1 MASGAQSRQ
10 RRPGKDEGELADIIR
25 LDRYPLHHPASPAY
39 RQLVDTAKSSLAAS
53 GAFVLEGFLASSAVT
68 GILDQADSIA
78 GAAFV
83 SSQPHNVFLQPADPA
98 FPADHARNRLVRSEK
113 SVLADDQ
120 IPASSLLRQ
129 LYGAECFRSF
139 LCEVLEVEGL
149 FPFEDPLAPINVSF
163 YGEGEE
169 LGWHFD
175 NSPFAVTLLLRDA
188 EKGGAF
194 EYVRDSRHETPEGY
208 AALSRILDG
217 AAADVRELKQ
227 GRGALV
233 LFKGA
238 RSLHRVTPSGGPVPR
253 TIAILSYAPEPGR
266 SLKEH
271 TRLLFYGRTQ

>member
-1 MASGAQSRQ
+1 MARQAQSA
-10 RRPGKDEGELADIIR
+10 RREPGKDEGELAEIIQ
-25 LDRYPLHHPASPAY
+25 LDRYPLHRPASPAC
-39 RQLVDTAKSSLAAS
+39 RRLVEAAKSSLSAS
-53 GAFVLEGFLASSAVT
+53 GAFVLEGFLPSSALA
-68 GILDQADSIA
+68 GILEQADSMA
-78 GAAFV
+78 EAAFV
-83 SSQPHNVFLQPADPA
+83 SRQPHNVFLQPADAA

-120 IPASSLLRQ
+120 IPARSLLRQ
-129 LYGAECFRSF
+129 LYGANCFRSF
-139 LCEVLEVEGL
+139 LCEVLEVAGL

-194 EYVRDSRHETPEGY
+194 EYVPDSRRDTPEGY
-208 AALSRILDG
+208 AAISRVLDG
-217 AAADVRELKQ
+217 DQSSVRELKQ

-238 RSLHRVTPSGGPVPR
+238 RSLHRVTPCGGPVPR
-253 TIAILSYAPEPGR
+253 TIAILSYASEPGR

>member
-10 RRPGKDEGELADIIR
+10 VAPGKNAGELADIIR
-25 LDRYPLHHPASPAY
+25 LDLYPLDHPASPDY
-39 RQLVDTAKSSLAAS
+39 RRLVEAAKSSLSDS
-53 GAFVLEGFLASSAVT
+53 GAFVLEGFLASSAVSD
-68 GILDQADSIA
+68 ILDQADSMA
-78 GAAFV
+78 TAAFV

-98 FPADHARNRLVRSEK
+98 FPADHARNRLVHSEK

-120 IPASSLLRQ
+120 IPAGSLLRR

-139 LCEVLEVEGL
+139 LREVLDVEGL

-175 NSPFAVTLLLRDA
+175 NSPFAVTLLLRDS
-188 EKGGAF
+188 ETGGAF
-194 EYVRDSRHETPEGY
+194 EYVRDSRRETPEGY

-217 AAADVRELKQ
+217 AASDVRELKQ

-238 RSLHRVTPSGGPVPR
+238 RSVHRVTPSGGPVPR
-253 TIAILSYAPEPGR
+253 TIAILSYAPEPGK

>member
-1 MASGAQSRQ
+1 MARQAQSGRWE
-10 RRPGKDEGELADIIR
+10 PGKDEGGLGAIIR
-25 LDRYPLHHPASPAY
+25 LDRYPIHHPASPQC
-39 RQLVDTAKSSLAAS
+39 RRLVEAAKSSLSGS
-53 GAFVLEGFLASSAVT
+53 GAFVLEGFLPARAVT
-68 GILDQADSIA
+68 GILDRADSMA
-78 GAAFV
+78 EAAFV
-83 SSQPHNVFLQPADPA
+83 SSQPHNVFLLPADPA
-98 FPADHARNRLVRSEK
+98 YPADHARNRLVRSEK
-113 SVLADDQ
+113 AVLADDQ
-120 IPASSLLRQ
+120 IPADSPLRQ

-188 EKGGAF
+188 ETGGAF
-194 EYVRDSRHETPEGY
+194 EYVPDSRLETPEGY
-208 AALSRILDG
+208 AAISRILDG
-217 AAADVRELKQ
+217 DGTSVRELKQ

-238 RSLHRVTPSGGPVPR
+238 RSLHRVTACGRPVAR
-253 TIAILSYAPEPGR
+253 TIAVLSYASEPGR

>member
-1 MASGAQSRQ
+1 MA
-10 RRPGKDEGELADIIR
+10 RRVQPARWEPDRYEGELADIIQ
-25 LDRYPLHHPASPAY
+25 LDRYPLHRSASPEC
-39 RQLVDTAKSSLAAS
+39 RRLVETAKSSLSDS
-53 GAFVLEGFLASSAVT
+53 GAFVLEGFLPSSAVA
-68 GILDQADSIA
+68 GILDEADSMA
-78 GAAFV
+78 AAAFV
-83 SSQPHNVFLQPADPA
+83 SRQPHNVFLLPADPA
-98 FPADHARNRLVRSEK
+98 YSADHARNRLVRSEK

-120 IPASSLLRQ
+120 IPAGSPLRR
-129 LYGAECFRSF
+129 LYGADCFRSF

-194 EYVRDSRHETPEGY
+194 EYAPDTRRDTPEGY
-208 AALSRILDG
+208 AAISRILDG
-217 AAADVRELKQ
+217 DGAHVRELKQ

-238 RSLHRVTPSGGPVPR
+238 RSLHRVTPSRGAVAR
-253 TIAILSYAPEPGR
+253 TIAILSYASEPGR

>member
-1 MASGAQSRQ
+1 MAGRVQPT
-10 RRPGKDEGELADIIR
+10 RRESSKTEGELADIIR
-25 LDRYPLHHPASPAY
+25 LDRYPLHRPESPECRRLAEA
-39 RQLVDTAKSSLAAS
+39 AKSSLSAS
-53 GAFVLEGFLASSAVT
+53 GAFVLEGFLPSSAVA
-68 GILDQADSIA
+68 GILDQADSMA
-78 GAAFV
+78 EAAFV

-98 FPADHARNRLVRSEK
+98 FPSDHARNRLVRSEK

-120 IPASSLLRQ
+120 ISAGSPLRQ
-129 LYGAECFRSF
+129 LYGADCFRSF

-188 EKGGAF
+188 AGGGAF
-194 EYVRDSRHETPEGY
+194 EYVPDSRRDTPEGY
-208 AALSRILDG
+208 AAISRVLDG
-217 AAADVRELKQ
+217 DQSSVRELQQ

-238 RSLHRVTPSGGPVPR
+238 RSLHRVTPCGGPVPR
-253 TIAILSYAPEPGR
+253 TIAILSYASEPGR

>member
-1 MASGAQSRQ
+1 MASRAQWD
-10 RRPGKDEGELADIIR
+10 PDKGEGELDAIIR
-25 LDRYPLHHPASPAY
+25 LDRYPLHRPASPAC
-39 RQLVDTAKSSLAAS
+39 RRLVEAAKSSLSDS
-53 GAFVLEGFLASSAVT
+53 GAFVLEEFLASPAVA
-68 GILDQADSIA
+68 GILDQADSMA
-78 GAAFV
+78 AAAFV
-83 SSQPHNVFLQPADPA
+83 SRQPHNVFLLPADPA
-98 FPADHARNRLVRSEK
+98 YPADHARNRLVRSEK

-120 IPASSLLRQ
+120 IPAGSLLRR

-188 EKGGAF
+188 ETGGAF
-194 EYVRDSRHETPEGY
+194 EYAPDTRRETPEGY
-208 AALSRILDG
+208 ATISRILDG
-217 AAADVRELKQ
+217 DGAAVRELKQ

-238 RSLHRVTPSGGPVPR
+238 RSLHRVTPSGGAVAR
-253 TIAILSYAPEPGR
+253 TIAILSYASEPGR

>member
-1 MASGAQSRQ
+1 MAGQAQPTRRESSRA
-10 RRPGKDEGELADIIR
+10 EGELADIIR
-25 LDRYPLHHPASPAY
+25 LDRYPLHRPESLEC
-39 RQLVDTAKSSLAAS
+39 RRLVEAAKSGLSAS
-53 GAFVLEGFLASSAVT
+53 GTFVLEGFLPSSAVA
-68 GILDQADSIA
+68 GILDQADSMA
-78 GAAFV
+78 EAAFV

-98 FPADHARNRLVRSEK
+98 FSPDHARNRLVRSEK

-120 IPASSLLRQ
+120 IPAGSLLRQ
-129 LYGAECFRSF
+129 LYGADCFRSF

-188 EKGGAF
+188 ARGGAF
-194 EYVRDSRHETPEGY
+194 EYVPDSRRDTPEGY
-208 AALSRILDG
+208 AAISRVLDG
-217 AAADVRELKQ
+217 DQSSVRELKQ

-238 RSLHRVTPSGGPVPR
+238 RSLHRVTPCGGPVPR
-253 TIAILSYAPEPGR
+253 TIAILSYASEPGR

>member
-1 MASGAQSRQ
+1 MARQAQSQ
-10 RRPGKDEGELADIIR
+10 RREPGTDEGELADIVQ
-25 LDRYPLHHPASPAY
+25 LDRYPIHRPASPEC
-39 RQLVDTAKSSLAAS
+39 RRLVEAAKSSLSGS
-53 GAFVLEGFLASSAVT
+53 GAFVLEGFLPSSAVT
-68 GILDQADSIA
+68 GILDQADSMA
-78 GAAFV
+78 KAAFV
-83 SSQPHNVFLQPADPA
+83 SSQPHNVFLLPADPA
-98 FPADHARNRLVRSEK
+98 FSSDHARNRLVRSEK
-113 SVLADDQ
+113 AVLADDQ
-120 IPASSLLRQ
+120 IPAGSLLRQ
-129 LYGAECFRSF
+129 LYGADCFRSF

-188 EKGGAF
+188 PGGGAF
-194 EYVRDSRHETPEGY
+194 EYVPDTRRDTPEGY
-208 AALSRILDG
+208 AAISRILDG
-217 AAADVRELKQ
+217 DQGSVRELKQ

-238 RSLHRVTPSGGPVPR
+238 RSLHRVTPCRGAVPR
-253 TIAILSYAPEPGR
+253 TIAILSYASEPGR

>member
-1 MASGAQSRQ
+1 MASRAQSEQ
-10 RRPGKDEGELADIIR
+10 RDPDKGEGELGAIIR
-25 LDRYPLHHPASPAY
+25 LDRYPLHRPASPAY
-39 RQLVDTAKSSLAAS
+39 HRLVEAAKSSLSDS
-53 GAFVLEGFLASSAVT
+53 GAFVLEEFLASPAVA
-68 GILDQADSIA
+68 GILDQADSMA
-78 GAAFV
+78 AAAFV
-83 SSQPHNVFLQPADPA
+83 SRQPHNVFLLAADPA
-98 FPADHARNRLVRSEK
+98 YPADHARNRLVHSEK

-120 IPASSLLRQ
+120 IPAGSLLRQ
-129 LYGAECFRSF
+129 LYGAECFRAF

-188 EKGGAF
+188 ETGGAF
-194 EYVRDSRHETPEGY
+194 EYAPDTRRETPDGY
-208 AALSRILDG
+208 AAISRILDG
-217 AAADVRELKQ
+217 DGASVRELKQ

-238 RSLHRVTPSGGPVPR
+238 RSLHRVTPSGGAVPR
-253 TIAILSYAPEPGR
+253 TIAILSYASEPGR

>member
-1 MASGAQSRQ
+1 MATRLRSERWE
-10 RRPGKDEGELADIIR
+10 PGKDEGVLGAVAQ
-25 LDRYPLHHPASPAY
+25 LDRYPIHCPASSEC
-39 RQLVDTAKSSLAAS
+39 RRLVEAAKSSLSDS
-53 GAFVLEGFLASSAVT
+53 GAFVLEGFLSSSAVA
-68 GILDQADSIA
+68 GILDQADSMA
-78 GAAFV
+78 AAAFV
-83 SSQPHNVFLQPADPA
+83 SRQPHNVFLLPTDPA
-98 FPADHARNRLVRSEK
+98 YPADHARNRLVRSEK
-113 SVLADDQ
+113 AVLADDQ
-120 IPASSLLRQ
+120 IPAGSLLRQ

-188 EKGGAF
+188 ATGGAF
-194 EYVRDSRHETPEGY
+194 EYVPDSRRDTPEGY
-208 AALSRILDG
+208 AAISRVLDG
-217 AAADVRELKQ
+217 DGTDVRELKQ

-238 RSLHRVTPSGGPVPR
+238 RSLHRVTPSGGAVAR
-253 TIAILSYAPEPGR
+253 TIAILSYASEPGR

-271 TRLLFYGRTQ
+271 TRLLFYGRTL

>member
-1 MASGAQSRQ
+1 MAGRAQPT
-10 RRPGKDEGELADIIR
+10 RRDSNKAEGELADIIR
-25 LDRYPLHHPASPAY
+25 LDRFPLHRPESLEC
-39 RQLVDTAKSSLAAS
+39 RRLVEAAKSSLSAS
-53 GAFVLEGFLASSAVT
+53 GAFVLEGFLPSSAVA
-68 GILDQADSIA
+68 GILDQADSMA
-78 GAAFV
+78 EAAFV

-98 FPADHARNRLVRSEK
+98 FPPDHARNRLVRSEK

-120 IPASSLLRQ
+120 IPAGSLLRR
-129 LYGAECFRSF
+129 LYGADCFRSF

-194 EYVRDSRHETPEGY
+194 EYVRDSRRETPEGY

-217 AAADVRELKQ
+217 EASDVRELKQ

-253 TIAILSYAPEPGR
+253 TIAILSYASEPGR